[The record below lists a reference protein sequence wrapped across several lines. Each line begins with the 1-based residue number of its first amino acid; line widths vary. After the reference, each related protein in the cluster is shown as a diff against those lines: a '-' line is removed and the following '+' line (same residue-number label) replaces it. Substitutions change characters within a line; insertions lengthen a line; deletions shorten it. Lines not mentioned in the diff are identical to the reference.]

1 MDKILQMLQLQ
12 QQLNDATNG
21 ENWEKGLTK
30 NNKQIDWK
38 RCAYLECAELIESY
52 PWKHWKNIDAQP
64 NYANIKIEVVDIW
77 HFIMSQALQEYK
89 MHDLGSL
96 SHLSEAIKAL
106 PIYASFTQ
114 EITPTTKD
122 YYAQIAT
129 VEALI
134 KTLFCQEKTEVSIAQ
149 FIEVALQSNLNLDAL
164 YNLYVGKNILNQ
176 FRQDH
181 GYKEG
186 SYVKIWNGQEDNVV
200 MQNILDSD
208 DNLSP
213 KRLYEKLEEAL
224 ERHFN
229 GTKS

>member
-1 MDKILQMLQLQ
+1 
-12 QQLNDATNG
+12 
-21 ENWEKGLTK
+21 
-30 NNKQIDWK
+30 
-38 RCAYLECAELIESY
+38 
-52 PWKHWKNIDAQP
+52 
-64 NYANIKIEVVDIW
+64 
-77 HFIMSQALQEYK
+77 
-89 MHDLGSL
+89 
-96 SHLSEAIKAL
+96 
-106 PIYASFTQ
+106 
-114 EITPTTKD
+114 
-122 YYAQIAT
+122 
-129 VEALI
+129 
-134 KTLFCQEKTEVSIAQ
+134 
-149 FIEVALQSNLNLDAL
+149 
-164 YNLYVGKNILNQ
+164 VGKNILNQ